1 MDVSIIVCTYNRAD
15 LLRETLNALVAQ
27 KVPSDLEW
35 EVVVVDNNSRDAT
48 RAVVETAR
56 AAAPMSMTYCYEPR
70 QGLSW
75 ARNTGIA
82 TAKGG
87 IVAFTDDDA
96 VPAADW
102 VASIVAV
109 LKDTGA
115 DVVGGRILPVWPG
128 PVPSWLA
135 HYRGLFGN
143 LALMDYPTKERLVVE
158 QGTPQV
164 WGCNMAFRRDVF
176 DRIGPFD
183 TGLGRVGDRLYGGED
198 VDMVRRALAAN
209 LVVFFDPA
217 LVVWHCVPLERMRR
231 RYFLRWH
238 FQGGEG
244 ETRFE
249 AATPDRVLL
258 GAPLYRYRE
267 AFAALGRWL
276 WAASLRRPNAM
287 ELALDLAHAVGSL
300 VGYWKKTFARI
311 PRRPS

>member
-1 MDVSIIVCTYNRAD
+1 
-15 LLRETLNALVAQ
+15 
-27 KVPSDLEW
+27 
-35 EVVVVDNNSRDAT
+35 
-48 RAVVETAR
+48 
-56 AAAPMSMTYCYEPR
+56 MSMTYCFEPR

-75 ARNTGIA
+75 ARNTGMA

-87 IVAFTDDDA
+87 ILAFTDDDA

-109 LKDTGA
+109 LKDSGA

-135 HYRGLFGN
+135 RYRGLFGN

-158 QGTPQV
+158 SGTPQV

-209 LVVFFDPA
+209 LVVDFDPA

-238 FQGGEG
+238 FQGAVGR
-244 ETRFE
+244 TLFE
-249 AATPDRVLL
+249 AAASDRVLL
-258 GAPLYRYRE
+258 GAPRTLYRE
-267 AFAALGRWL
+267 VIIAFGRWL
-276 WAASLRRPNAM
+276 WAAGLRRPNAM
-287 ELALDLAHAVGSL
+287 ELALDLALEAGIL
-300 VGYWKKTFARI
+300 VGHWKKTVARI